1 MRFLV
6 DRLFRHVGLGAENS
20 RAARET
26 SFIRKGR
33 VMNIQAA
40 VRGSGGQ
47 ADTGLLA
54 LFSRCEA
61 CDLPEYVVH
70 VPFPAAMASQVSI
83 KVSRLQPSLDIELA
97 GQWHNGLQTQSWLMT
112 LACGLPFSTRS
123 RVACFFLR
131 LLLI

>member
-61 CDLPEYVVH
+61 CDLPECVVH
-70 VPFPAAMASQVSI
+70 VPFHASMASQVSI
-83 KVSRLQPSLDIELA
+83 KVSRLQTSFDFWAGKTVAQWLAYTSLDHLHLLA
-97 GQWHNGLQTQSWLMT
+97 
-112 LACGLPFSTRS
+112 AC
-123 RVACFFLR
+123 
-131 LLLI
+131 